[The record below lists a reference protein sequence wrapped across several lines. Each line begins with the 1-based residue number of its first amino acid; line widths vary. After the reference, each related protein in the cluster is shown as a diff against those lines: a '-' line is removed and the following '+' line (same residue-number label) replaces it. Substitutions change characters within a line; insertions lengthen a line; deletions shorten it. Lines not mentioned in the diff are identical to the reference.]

1 MTRAF
6 ILSDSHFGARSN
18 SIEWLDVMLE
28 WFYSDFLV
36 KIKREYRAGDILI
49 HCGDFFD
56 NRQSIN
62 LNVVHESIKL
72 FETLSSIF
80 VDGIYILAGNH
91 DVLRKTSNEISSLD
105 VLKYIPN
112 VNIIKSAKKISD
124 DILLMPWQNS
134 TTEEQE
140 ILDNN
145 DAKFL
150 FCHTN
155 IVNLKFDKHRKVE
168 EGLSI
173 ENLKKFN
180 RVFTG
185 HIHTGQVKDNIVV
198 IGNSY
203 QMTRSD
209 MNNKKGFYLL
219 DFNLD
224 ELTFFEN
231 KTSPRFIAIYLHQF
245 LEKPIAELKKL
256 CKGNR
261 VDLYVESGL
270 LVKCQIT
277 PLVDVISGLAIKL
290 DIIPFE
296 STSDTVDE
304 SQISETNLNILSLCS
319 HYINKLSAYD
329 DHFKTK
335 LNTKVRELY
344 NIIIRQ

>member
-1 MTRAF
+1 MKRAF

-18 SIEWLDVMLE
+18 SVEWLEIMLD
-28 WFYSDFLV
+28 WFYSDFLIKV
-36 KIKREYRAGDILI
+36 KKEYRPGDILI

-112 VNIIKSAKKISD
+112 VNIIKDAKKISN
-124 DILLMPWQNS
+124 DILLMPWQSS
-134 TTEEQE
+134 TADEQE
-140 ILDNN
+140 ILNLN
-145 DAKFL
+145 EASYL

-155 IVNLKFDKHRKVE
+155 IVNLKFDKHRKIE
-168 EGLSI
+168 EGISI
-173 ENLKKFN
+173 ENLKKFK

-185 HIHTGQVKDNIVV
+185 HIHTGQIKDNIVV
-198 IGNSY
+198 VGNSY

-209 MNNKKGFYLL
+209 SNNKKGFYLL
-219 DFNLD
+219 DFNTN
-224 ELTFFEN
+224 ELSFFEN
-231 KTSPRFIAIYLHQF
+231 KTSPRFVSIYLHQF
-245 LEKPIAELKKL
+245 LEKPLSELKKL

-277 PLVDVISGLAIKL
+277 PLVDVISELAIKL

-296 STSDTVDE
+296 NTVDLVDE
-304 SQISETNLNILSLCS
+304 NQISETNLNILTLCQ
-319 HYINKLSAYD
+319 HYISKLSAYD
-329 DHFKTK
+329 EHFKTK
-335 LNTKVRELY
+335 LNTKVRDLY
-344 NIIIRQ
+344 STIIRQ

>member
-1 MTRAF
+1 MKRAF

-18 SIEWLDVMLE
+18 SVEWLEIMLD

-36 KIKREYRAGDILI
+36 KIKKEYKPGDILI

-112 VNIIKSAKKISD
+112 VNIIKDAKKISD
-124 DILLMPWQNS
+124 EILLMPWQSS
-134 TTEEQE
+134 TADEQE
-140 ILDNN
+140 ILDLN
-145 DAKFL
+145 DATYL

-155 IVNLKFDKHRKVE
+155 IVNLKFDKHRKIE
-168 EGLSI
+168 EGISI
-173 ENLKKFN
+173 ENLKKFK

-185 HIHTGQVKDNIVV
+185 HIHTGQIKDNVV
-198 IGNSY
+198 VVGNSY

-219 DFNLD
+219 DFISN
-224 ELTFFEN
+224 ELNFFEN
-231 KTSPRFIAIYLHQF
+231 KTSPRFVAIYLHQF
-245 LEKPIAELKKL
+245 LEKPISELKKL

-277 PLVDVISGLAIKL
+277 PLVDVISDLAIKL

-296 STSDTVDE
+296 NTTELGDE
-304 SQISETNLNILSLCS
+304 NQISETNLNILTLCQ
-319 HYINKLSAYD
+319 HYISKLNTYD
-329 DHFKTK
+329 EHFKTK
-335 LNTKVRELY
+335 LITKVRDLY
-344 NIIIRQ
+344 TTIIRQ

>member
-1 MTRAF
+1 MKRAF
-6 ILSDSHFGARSN
+6 VLSDSHFGARSN
-18 SIEWLDVMLE
+18 SVEWLEIMLK

-36 KIKREYRAGDILI
+36 KIKNEYQPGDILI

-72 FETLSSIF
+72 FEELSKIF

-112 VNIIKSAKKISD
+112 VNIFKDASKIEN
-124 DILLMPWQNS
+124 ILFMPWQNS
-134 TTEEQE
+134 IEDEQTV
-140 ILDNN
+140 LDSH
-145 DAKFL
+145 DADYL

-155 IVNLKFDKHRKVE
+155 IANLKFDKHRKVE

-173 ENLKKFN
+173 DNLKNYK

-185 HIHTGQVKDNIVV
+185 HIHTGQIKDNIVV
-198 IGNSY
+198 VGNSY

-209 MNNKKGFYLL
+209 MNNKKGFYLI
-219 DFNLD
+219 DFATN

-231 KTSPRFIAIYLHQF
+231 KTSPKFVSVYLQQY
-245 LEKPIAELKKL
+245 LEKPISELKKI

-261 VDLYVESGL
+261 VDLYVESSL

-277 PLVDVISGLAIKL
+277 PIVDVVSDLAIKL
-290 DIIPFE
+290 DIVPFE
-296 STSDTVDE
+296 SNLSTIDE
-304 SQISETNLNILSLCS
+304 SQITESNLNILTLCQ
-319 HYINKLSAYD
+319 HYIHGLSSYD

-335 LNTKVRELY
+335 LKTKIVDLY
-344 NIIIRQ
+344 NNIIRK

>member
-1 MTRAF
+1 MKRTF

-18 SIEWLDVMLE
+18 SAEWLEIMLD

-36 KIKREYRAGDILI
+36 KIKNEYRPGDILI

-62 LNVVHESIKL
+62 LGVVHESIKL
-72 FETLSSIF
+72 FEILSSIF

-112 VNIIKSAKKISD
+112 VNIIKDATKITD
-124 DILLMPWQNS
+124 EILLMPWQS
-134 TTEEQE
+134 SVADEQE
-140 ILDNN
+140 VLDLN
-145 DAKFL
+145 DASYL

-155 IVNLKFDKHRKVE
+155 IANLKFDKNRKVE

-173 ENLKKFN
+173 ENLKKFK

-185 HIHTGQVKDNIVV
+185 HIHTGQIKDNIVV
-198 IGNSY
+198 VGNSY

-219 DFNLD
+219 DFTSN

-245 LEKPIAELKKL
+245 LEKPISELKKL

-261 VDLYVESGL
+261 VDLYIESNL

-277 PLVDVISGLAIKL
+277 PIVDIISELAIKL

-296 STSDTVDE
+296 STTNLADE
-304 SQISETNLNILSLCS
+304 QQIMETNFNILTLCQ
-319 HYINKLSAYD
+319 HYIGKLSAYD
-329 DHFKTK
+329 EPFKNK
-335 LNTKVRELY
+335 LINKVRDLY
-344 NIIIRQ
+344 INAIH